1 MCDET
6 DSNHNESKSQYCS
19 MVVLFEKIVL
29 WYPPA
34 WFSCD
39 AVSQFIDG
47 AKGGHHLLIHEDLE
61 RIRTIKTFEYKR
73 LLLLKSPENTIVA
86 LNMV

>member
-1 MCDET
+1 
-6 DSNHNESKSQYCS
+6 

-29 WYPPA
+29 WYPPT

-61 RIRTIKTFEYKR
+61 RIRTIKTLE
-73 LLLLKSPENTIVA
+73 
-86 LNMV
+86 